1 MAIPYQPNYKLQPKT
16 GFRYSA
22 QPFVP
27 PQQPINAPPPLG
39 LDGSA
44 AAPPPVMG
52 GQQGPAYANDPFDGD
67 SNQFQPNY
75 KPAAESLGY
84 TQGVQNPAGVVRAIP
99 LVGNFMADSLSMG
112 QDSKYTFG
120 NPGTYDQAGNVFGT
134 EGRAYNPVT
143 GQAAQSYSA
152 FSGPNSWLGNTY
164 GIGTEEGF
172 GGPNSSYGK
181 LRAAGENIPSSL
193 LGSYEKSIY
202 RQQEL
207 NPNLNTA
214 QARAAQLRG
223 TADRGAGVRT
233 MQGVIEDNTAMYN
246 PAFAASQGYSDDDID
261 RIDGTEISREMLG
274 FTDARPDPGKIS
286 GRFGTQQGD
295 LARTQSGIGVIN
307 ESGQI
312 ETPTGTTVSIT
323 DPYTGKSISLLGSTL
338 NSTDGKSTLSAKNE
352 LARNQTLDARA
363 NPEGSGMSGFNVDDG
378 KGGSYQTSSTG
389 VSKGMGADAGKTVYG
404 MEDEYDDEPS
414 GGK

>member
-39 LDGSA
+39 LDGSS

-52 GQQGPAYANDPFDGD
+52 AQQGPAYANDPFGGGD
-67 SNQFQPNY
+67 NQFQANY
-75 KPAAESLGY
+75 KPAAQSLGY
-84 TQGVQNPAGVVRAIP
+84 TQGTQNPMNMLRGVPILGSA
-99 LVGNFMADSLSMG
+99 MSAMG
-112 QDSKYTFG
+112 AFDNLPDQTYG
-120 NPGTYDQAGNVFGT
+120 QPGTYDNSGNVFGKD
-134 EGRAYNPVT
+134 GRAYNPVT
-143 GQAAQSYSA
+143 GRAAQSYA
-152 FSGPNSWLGNTY
+152 TTGDYLGSY
-164 GIGTEEGF
+164 LGIGTEGGF
-172 GGPNSSYGK
+172 LGPDSSYGK
-181 LRAAGENIPSSL
+181 LRAAGEGPIQSA
-193 LGSYEKSIY
+193 LGSYENSLY

-214 QARAAQLRG
+214 QARAAMLRG

-246 PAFAASQGYSDDDID
+246 PAFAAAQGYADDDID
-261 RIDGTEISREMLG
+261 RLDGTEVTKDLLG

-286 GRFGTQQGD
+286 GRFGTQAGD
-295 LARTQSGIGVIN
+295 IARTDMGLGVIN
-307 ESGQI
+307 DSGQI
-312 ETPTGTTVSIT
+312 ETPTGTVVAIS
-323 DPYTGKSISLLGSTL
+323 DPYNPGKNISLLGSTL
-338 NSTDGKSTLSAKNE
+338 NSTDGKSTLSAQNE
-352 LARNQTLDARA
+352 LARNQILDARS
-363 NPEGSGMSGFNVDDG
+363 NPEGSGMSGFNVSDG
-378 KGGSYQTSSTG
+378 DGGSYQTDSSGTA
-389 VSKGMGADAGKTVYG
+389 GAGTAQGSGIYG